1 MPTRRTKPNKNNK
14 QPNPPQRKL
23 KNKSIKRSNKRRP
36 QKQMQPLFRELTT
49 REHIAKAGGNIGS
62 YLGDKLG
69 GILSIV
75 TGNGDYTV
83 LSNTLMTDTPSF
95 ANTGEVRFTQKEFI
109 ADIKGNTSF
118 LSLMHEPIT
127 PSNPNLFPWLSEIAP
142 AFEEYEIRGLLFH
155 YKPTSGTAIN
165 SSSAALGYVVMSTQY
180 NPYSDPY
187 TNKQSMENYQY
198 TTSGA
203 PYEAQL
209 HAVECDRSLTQQPIL
224 SVLPPSGI
232 TDLRFTQFG
241 LFNIAAGGF
250 PSSGTIAGELWVTY
264 DIIFYKKVQR
274 SLCRQNH
281 YTLTPSQIS
290 GTTPMSGFNGN
301 TTAFT
306 PDLGSTLGGTMT
318 ADYFEMP
325 DSFYGV
331 LAFNYNYFS
340 LAPDTANT
348 LIMTPSGNATAYKL
362 LDYTNKSYL
371 NGFSTISYNHV
382 AYFLFNGGGR
392 ITWSVTA
399 AWVVT
404 CTSADLIVT
413 EMSLDRD

>member
-1 MPTRRTKPNKNNK
+1 M
-14 QPNPPQRKL
+14 
-23 KNKSIKRSNKRRP
+23 S
-36 QKQMQPLFRELTT
+36 T
-49 REHIAKAGGNIGS
+49 REHIAKAGGNIGA

-75 TGNGDYTV
+75 TGNGDYQV
-83 LSNTLMTDTPSF
+83 ISNTLMTDTPSF
-95 ANTGEVRFTQKEFI
+95 NNSASVRITHKEFI
-109 ADIKGNTSF
+109 SDIRGSTSF
-118 LSLMHEPIT
+118 ASMLHEPIT
-127 PSNPNLFPWLSEIAP
+127 PSNPNLFPWLSEFAP

-165 SSSAALGYVVMSTQY
+165 STSAALGYVIMSTQY
-180 NPYSDPY
+180 NPYSDQY
-187 TNKQSMENYQY
+187 TNKQAMENYQY

-203 PYEAQL
+203 PYEPQL

-241 LFNIAAGGF
+241 LFNFAAGGF
-250 PSSGTIAGELWVTY
+250 PSSGTIAGELWITY
-264 DIIFYKKVQR
+264 DIVFYKKVQR

-290 GTTPMSGFNGN
+290 GSTPMSGFNGN

-306 PDLGSTLGGTMT
+306 ADYGSTLGGTMT

-325 DSFYGV
+325 ESFYGS
-331 LAFNYNYFS
+331 LAFNYDYFS

-348 LIMTPSGNATAYKL
+348 LIMTPTGNATAL
-362 LDYTNKSYL
+362 GILDYGNKSK
-371 NGFSTISYNHV
+371 NMGFSTISYSFTE
-382 AYFLFNGGGR
+382 YFKFNGGGK
-392 ITWSVTA
+392 ITFTVSA
-399 AWVVT
+399 PWVVT
-404 CTSADLIVT
+404 CTSGDLIIT
-413 EMSLDRD
+413 EISLEKR